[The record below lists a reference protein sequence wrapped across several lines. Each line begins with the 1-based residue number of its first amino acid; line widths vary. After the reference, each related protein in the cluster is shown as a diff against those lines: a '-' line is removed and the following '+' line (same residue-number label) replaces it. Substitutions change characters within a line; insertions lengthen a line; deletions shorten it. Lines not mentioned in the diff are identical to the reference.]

1 MKYILGFD
9 GGATKTCCVLGD
21 LEGNILEVLEAGPSN
36 YQNIGIDV
44 TRNTIESLYK
54 TALNNRNLK
63 EGDIAFVFLG
73 LAGADLP
80 ADFKILNGI
89 SKDVFKTIPFEV
101 VNDAWIIMRSGTPDA
116 YGAVSIYGTGAN
128 AGAINNKGEMNILRA
143 LTYKLGGAGGGGEIA
158 DDALHFAFRSNEQ
171 TYKKSSLETELPKLL
186 NTDSIDALLE
196 KLYPEYN
203 LSYAE
208 NLKITP
214 LVFKLAKEGDEVCQ
228 EILTEKGKLQGRM
241 VNGVLTQAGMINTTF
256 PVVLGGSVYKGE
268 SPYFVNAMKQA
279 ILDKSPAATFN
290 YPKLK
295 PAAGSYLFAL
305 DRLNKKLSDD
315 ELSKVKESLKI

>member
-9 GGATKTCCVLGD
+9 GGGTKTCCVLGN

-44 TRNTIESLYK
+44 TKNTIESLYK
-54 TALNNRNLK
+54 TALNNQNLK
-63 EGDIAFVFLG
+63 EEDIAFAFLG

-89 SKDVFKTIPFEV
+89 SEDIFKTIPFEV

-143 LTYKLGGAGGGGEIA
+143 LTYNLGGAGGGGEIA
-158 DDALHFAFRSNEQ
+158 DDALHFTFRSNEQ
-171 TYKKSSLETELPKLL
+171 TYKKSKLETELPKLL

-196 KLYPEYN
+196 KLYPVYN
-203 LSYAE
+203 LAYTE
-208 NLKITP
+208 YLKITP

-228 EILTEKGKLQGRM
+228 EILFEKGKLQGQM

-256 PVVLGGSVYKGE
+256 PVVLGGSVFKGE
-268 SPYFVNAMKQA
+268 SPYFVHAMKQV

-295 PAAGSYLFAL
+295 PVAGSYLFAL
-305 DRLNKKLSDD
+305 DRLNKKLSDG
-315 ELSKVKESLKI
+315 ELNKVKESLKI